1 VRVGDLVRYKTNTIW
16 DPDDLFIILKITQ
29 HKKTWHRRIFLYS
42 PRVETGS
49 IVVSWDE
56 REILEVIS
64 EPEEIKEEEN
74 GMGNR

>member
-1 VRVGDLVRYKTNTIW
+1 MKVGDLVRYKTNTIW
-16 DPDDLFIILKITQ
+16 NYEDLFIVLNITS

-42 PRVETGS
+42 PQLETGS

-64 EPEEIKEEEN
+64 ES
-74 GMGNR
+74 G